1 MPEFLG
7 DYLSFL
13 LKVLTLLMALGLLV
27 SVLAAVKRS
36 RFQQEQLEVESLGE
50 RQTELQDA
58 LQEQLLDDK
67 TFKKQLKARQKE
79 EKKQL
84 SALAEKPRVF
94 VLDFKGDLDAS
105 RAPALGR
112 EISLLLDLLRPMDE
126 VVVRLESAGGFV
138 HSYGHAAAELQR
150 LRDRD
155 IHLTVCV
162 DRVAASGGYMMACT
176 ASKLLAA
183 PFAVIGS
190 IGVVAELPNFH
201 RLLKKHDVDYEVLT
215 AGEYK
220 RTLTLL
226 GENTEEGRQ
235 KFLDDLAEAHGLFKS
250 YVQRCRPQLNID
262 QVAKGEIWYGE
273 QALGL
278 KLVDRLMTSEAY
290 LLERQREARV
300 FSVRL
305 KKPQPLAEKLAGQ
318 TSRALEKRLLAWW
331 PRLQNPFT
339 RH

>member
-1 MPEFLG
+1 
-7 DYLSFL
+7 
-13 LKVLTLLMALGLLV
+13 
-27 SVLAAVKRS
+27 
-36 RFQQEQLEVESLGE
+36 
-50 RQTELQDA
+50 
-58 LQEQLLDDK
+58 
-67 TFKKQLKARQKE
+67 
-79 EKKQL
+79 
-84 SALAEKPRVF
+84 
-94 VLDFKGDLDAS
+94 
-105 RAPALGR
+105 
-112 EISLLLDLLRPMDE
+112 

-155 IHLTVCV
+155 VHLTVCV

-250 YVQRCRPQLNID
+250 YVQR
-262 QVAKGEIWYGE
+262 
-273 QALGL
+273 
-278 KLVDRLMTSEAY
+278 
-290 LLERQREARV
+290 
-300 FSVRL
+300 
-305 KKPQPLAEKLAGQ
+305 
-318 TSRALEKRLLAWW
+318 
-331 PRLQNPFT
+331 
-339 RH
+339 